1 MKRLVLLGFVILLF
15 TVPWSSVGKS
25 LEEVSNSSIIMNF
38 KNEISSIFE
47 NEMLKDRWSELIVSF
62 QSLIARIESSL
73 EEGQDST
80 LKQIEK
86 PQLDAPADHLFSI
99 YNIEIGDTAADVKA
113 ILGEPKRISM
123 NEYGV
128 NWYTYHE
135 DYQNFV
141 MVMFNENNQVV
152 GLYTNQDLVSS
163 TNGIQ
168 LGSLK
173 EVVLEQLGEPLKV
186 LHKGLI
192 FYQLQQN
199 ADYQLFQVDDSYV
212 TVFYDKHE
220 NNTVTAIQIVEA
232 NTEKEKSE
240 MYTTASEELKEGF
253 EYQMFDLTNATRVNH
268 SLRILTWDEHVRDTA
283 RKHSLD
289 MAENNYFDHTN
300 LQGLSPFDRMEAD
313 NLVFTLAGENLAYGQ
328 FSSIFAHEGLMNSLG
343 HRENI
348 LKSGYRYL
356 GVGVAFNEENQPYY
370 TQNYYSK

>member
-1 MKRLVLLGFVILLF
+1 MKRLVLLVFVILLF

-25 LEEVSNSSIIMNF
+25 FEEVSNSSIIMNF

-47 NEMLKDRWSELIVSF
+47 NEMLKDKWNELIVSF

-86 PQLDAPADHLFSI
+86 PQLDAPADYLFSI

-168 LGSLK
+168 LGSSKEAVLK
-173 EVVLEQLGEPLKV
+173 QLGEPLKV

-199 ADYQLFQVDDSYV
+199 ADYHLFQVDDSYV
-212 TVFYDKHE
+212 TVFYDQHE

-300 LQGLSPFDRMEAD
+300 SQGLSPFDRMEAD

-348 LKSGYRYL
+348 LKAGYRYL

>member
-1 MKRLVLLGFVILLF
+1 
-15 TVPWSSVGKS
+15 
-25 LEEVSNSSIIMNF
+25 MNF

-168 LGSLK
+168 LGSSKEAVLK
-173 EVVLEQLGEPLKV
+173 QLGEPLKV

-212 TVFYDKHE
+212 TVFYDQHE

-348 LKSGYRYL
+348 LKAGYRYL